1 MQAASDALCNLPM
14 QNIKIYGHF
23 FVRGPALLL
32 AIVLLF
38 TAPLGAMA
46 GESLRQFD
54 TRDDGSRILN
64 MVAHGEARRVP
75 TFKFLDGDGNY
86 LTLENFRGK
95 VVALQFWATWC
106 FPCREELPTV
116 DALQGELG
124 GADFTFVP
132 LSVDRDGADLVRQYY
147 ADNGIKNLS
156 VYIDEGMDAARAML
170 VNGIPYTILL
180 NREGMEI
187 ARVLGDRNWFT
198 PDAIALMRQLIE

>member
-1 MQAASDALCNLPM
+1 MKLHRLPLL
-14 QNIKIYGHF
+14 GW
-23 FVRGPALLL
+23 PALAL
-32 AIVLLF
+32 AIALLF
-38 TAPLGAMA
+38 APPLSA
-46 GESLRQFD
+46 ESLRQLD
-54 TRDDGSRILN
+54 TRADGSRILN
-64 MVAHGEARRVP
+64 MVAHSAPRPVP
-75 TFKFLDGDGNY
+75 AFKFLDEDGNY

-124 GADFTFVP
+124 GADFTFIP
-132 LSVDRDGADLVRQYY
+132 LSVDRDGAELVRQYY
-147 ADNGIKNLS
+147 TDNGIKNLAI
-156 VYIDEGMDAARAML
+156 YIDVGMDAARAML

-198 PDAIALMRQLIE
+198 PDAIDLMRKLIE